1 MNKLFSLVFLIV
13 CVSFT
18 NGHGYGVG
26 SLMSRQIKCTTSPSF
41 SIWWPEDGS
50 GIGDLGCKNAFQY
63 VKAKTGSADAAR
75 YQFVQKNEYSVLIP
89 NYAAGYS
96 ALTAAVPKSLCSAG
110 AVSAGG
116 QFGDKSGMSI
126 PNTWLLNKITV
137 PSTSASSKNVTFEF
151 CATAA
156 HNPSYWEFYV
166 TKSGFNI
173 KTQNLTWND
182 LTLIQSTPNTPAV
195 TNTAANCESSKAYK
209 IPITLPARYQ
219 GATLLVRWQ
228 RIDSVGECFIN
239 CSDFI
244 FSV

>member
-1 MNKLFSLVFLIV
+1 MKNLTICLLILSII
-13 CVSFT
+13 SFT

-26 SLMSRQIKCTTSPSF
+26 DLMSRQIKCTTSPSF
-41 SIWWPEDGS
+41 SIWWPEDGT
-50 GIGDLGCKNAFQY
+50 GIANLACRAAYQH
-63 VKAKTGSADAAR
+63 VATKTGSADAAR

-96 ALTAAVPKSLCSAG
+96 ALTAAVPDSLCSAH
-110 AVSAGG
+110 AVNNAV

-126 PNTWLLNKITV
+126 PNNWLLNTITV
-137 PSTSASSKNVTFEF
+137 PSTSTASKDVVFEF

-156 HNPSYWEFYV
+156 HNPSFWEFYV
-166 TKSGFNI
+166 TNSGFNI
-173 KTQNLTWND
+173 QTSNLTWSD
-182 LTLIQSTPNTPAV
+182 LTLIHSTGDNLPV
-195 TNTAANCESSKAYK
+195 TNTNANCEASKAYK

-228 RIDSVGECFIN
+228 RVDPVGECFIN